1 MKKVLFGGAFDL
13 LHSGHLLAIKKAKSY
28 GDYLIVNVMSDE
40 RCRFKKGEGRPIIPA
55 KERVEMVKALRDV
68 DEVNCLY
75 GDPDFP
81 TLKLAEKLRP
91 DVLVI
96 DAIDH
101 PHEPELEKRCKELG
115 IQFVQLDRIVTE
127 SGLDTTKII
136 KKITDETLRN
146 NP

>member
-13 LHSGHLLAIKKAKSY
+13 LHYGHVLAIKKAKSY

-40 RCRFKKGEGRPIIPA
+40 RCRAKKGNKRPIIPA
-55 KERVEMVKALRDV
+55 DERVKLVAELKDV

-75 GDPDFP
+75 GDPDYP
-81 TLKLAEKLRP
+81 TLRLVEKIRP

-96 DAIDH
+96 DGIDH
-101 PHEPELEKRCKELG
+101 PNEVETKKRCEELG
-115 IQFVQLDRIVTE
+115 IEYIQLDRIATN

-136 KKITDETLRN
+136 NKIIEINKK
-146 NP
+146 